1 MTKAHFARTQAS
13 RARPCRA
20 PHSRMGRRRTR
31 RSPSPSHSPMWS
43 STWTRSTRSSRLAKC
58 ALVTFNHLIFPSQE
72 KIPFIHGTSH
82 PRMGYAIHP
91 IPGWDSCIPSQDGT
105 SHTSHP
111 RMGHSIHPI
120 PGWDSCIPSQDG
132 IFHTSHPR
140 MGLLHPIPGWDIPN
154 IPSQDGIIASHPRM
168 GHPIHPIPGWDYVT
182 PRSGKPNT
190 LNWKSLY
197 APIDHIRFNIHI

>member
-1 MTKAHFARTQAS
+1 
-13 RARPCRA
+13 
-20 PHSRMGRRRTR
+20 MGCPILGWDVWDI
-31 RSPSPSHSPMWS
+31 PSW
-43 STWTRSTRSSRLAKC
+43 TWTRSTRSSRLAKC

-72 KIPFIHGTSH
+72 KIPFTHVTSH

-91 IPGWDSCIPSQDGT
+91 IPGWDYCIPSQDGT

-140 MGLLHPIPGWDIPN
+140 MGLLHPIPGWDIPY

-168 GHPIHPIPGWDYVT
+168 GHPIHPIPGWDYCIPSQDGTSHTSHPRMGLRYTTVRKAKHVELEKFVCADRPYSIQYSHLVT
-182 PRSGKPNT
+182 SRSA
-190 LNWKSLY
+190 SV
-197 APIDHIRFNIHI
+197 